1 MRCGYRGVA
10 CKQKKK
16 KTESM
21 TVKELEEIFSRIID
35 KLKFEI
41 GADSQIKVETDTYRI
56 IPTEKWNKFEKSEDW
71 NSVKVIDLGSL
82 KDDVEELE
90 KLTKNKERICTYVDF
105 DRVASLLREI
115 SQVNNPIE

>member
-1 MRCGYRGVA
+1 VDI
-10 CKQKKK
+10 
-16 KTESM
+16 E
-21 TVKELEEIFSRIID
+21 VL
-35 KLKFEI
+35 
-41 GADSQIKVETDTYRI
+41 
-56 IPTEKWNKFEKSEDW
+56 DW